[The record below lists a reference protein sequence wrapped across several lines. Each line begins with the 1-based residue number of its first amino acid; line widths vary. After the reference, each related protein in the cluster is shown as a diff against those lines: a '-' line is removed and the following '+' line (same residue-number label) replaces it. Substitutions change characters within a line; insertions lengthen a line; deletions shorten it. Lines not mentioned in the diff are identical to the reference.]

1 MIPEENE
8 DVRLALRYQ
17 MALFALVY
25 RYLVCLFSVG
35 LLTVI
40 LLVAALLYAAGSM
53 TATLLPN

>member
-1 MIPEENE
+1 MIPEQNE

-25 RYLVCLFSVG
+25 RYLACLFSVG

-40 LLVAALLYAAGSM
+40 LLIAALLYAAVSTTVTM
-53 TATLLPN
+53 LPN

>member
-40 LLVAALLYAAGSM
+40 LLITVLLYASVSITG
-53 TATLLPN
+53 TLLLN